1 MIFRI
6 YSISEFLNPSL
17 CSKSLAP
24 AIMDLAICLCSRL
37 QIFALSPIF
46 LFPNGEFRVYST
58 VGPIPLSGSLL
69 LVLLYRNLTL
79 LRHIILIFRGGRDVF
94 LGFFFCESFMIFYL
108 FFLIGLAIRGDDFLF
123 FQYERAKNGA
133 RTRFSPSDD
142 TLFNRHE

>member
-94 LGFFFCESFMIFYL
+94 LGFFLRKFH
-108 FFLIGLAIRGDDFLF
+108 DFLSF
-123 FQYERAKNGA
+123 FFN
-133 RTRFSPSDD
+133 RFSYQGGRFSFFSVRKSKKWRSY
-142 TLFNRHE
+142 TVFSVR